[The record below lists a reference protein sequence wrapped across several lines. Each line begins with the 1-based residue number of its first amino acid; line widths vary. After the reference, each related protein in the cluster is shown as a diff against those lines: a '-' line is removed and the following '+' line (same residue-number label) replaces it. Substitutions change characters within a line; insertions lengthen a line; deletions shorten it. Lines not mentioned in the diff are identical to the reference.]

1 MRLENFNDDFVLI
14 HTERGT
20 AFGRM
25 LLDRTPDF
33 AREVLVTETEICLP
47 LRRPFTP
54 ADADW
59 VRAQFARLKPSEATP
74 VTTRQLPLTFTDH
87 ADWTA
92 VEDHSGLSRTA
103 VERLLTETE
112 FQLAQFGFLPG
123 FVYLTGLPNALQVPR
138 KATPARHVAAGSV
151 AIGGKYLGVYPTD
164 SPGGWHVI
172 GRVTTPIFQP
182 DRLPPVAWQL
192 GDTVRLCPV

>member
-1 MRLENFNDDFVLI
+1 MHLENFNDDFVLI
-14 HTERGT
+14 RTERGT
-20 AFGRM
+20 AFGRA

-47 LRRPFTP
+47 LRRPFT
-54 ADADW
+54 ATDADW
-59 VRAQFARLKPSEATP
+59 VRREFARLQELETTP
-74 VTTRQLPLTFTDH
+74 PTVRQLPLIFSDH
-87 ADWTA
+87 PDWTT
-92 VEDHSGLSRTA
+92 VEHHSGMSRAA
-103 VERLLTETE
+103 VERLLTGTE

-123 FVYLTGLPNALQVPR
+123 FVYLTGLPDALRVPR

-172 GRVTTPIFQP
+172 GRVTMPIYQP